1 MPQTVQNTEDQTQ
14 GEALSGTVEHIVF
27 RNEDNGWT
35 VLELDTGDQIETVVG
50 TLPQVQVG
58 ESLRLRGAFTEHP
71 SFGRQFR
78 ATACESSLPTDAA
91 AILRYLSSGAVRGIG
106 PATASVLVSRFG
118 SRTLEILS
126 DSPEKLAEIKGISA
140 RRARDICE
148 TFRRQTGMRLLME
161 FLASNGLKPE
171 YAMRLYK
178 LYGDGALELV
188 KSNPYVIASDRIGG
202 QFDEADALALSLGFE
217 EDSPP
222 RIAAALIFEMVH
234 NLNNGHSFL
243 PREKLVAATAQLIGV
258 ETEAAEECLDV
269 LADEGEIVQE
279 TVAGVNAVYLR
290 RLYEAETYTAGALR
304 AMAQDTVPTK
314 NDVPERIAELERETG
329 MRYAAQQKEAIRL
342 ACERRLLAV
351 TGGPG
356 TGKTTIIRAILRLYD
371 DMKIDCLLAAPTG
384 RAAKR
389 MTELTGKEAF
399 TIHRLLGAAWAAEG
413 DELTFRKNEG
423 DPLRCGAVILDEC
436 SMVDITLIQ
445 ALLKA
450 LPKGCRLVLVGDA
463 DQLPSVGPGSF
474 FLDVLRSHTVAAVR
488 LTEIF
493 RQSGESRIIRNAH
506 CINRGETPE
515 LRENKGDF
523 FFLQRPSG
531 ERLAATVAELCSE
544 RLPRGMGIPSGE
556 IQVLTPTRKGESGT
570 YALNERLQQ
579 ALNPPSPGKKEKI
592 FGETVFREG
601 DRVMQIRNNY
611 DIVWCKGGDAE
622 AIMSGNA
629 SPGSAPEVGTGIF
642 NGDLGTILRIDKES
656 ELLWID
662 FDDKLAWYAFEQL
675 GELDHAFAVTVH
687 KAQGSEYR
695 AVVLAAGRAPGRLL
709 SRDLLYTA
717 VTRARELLVVVG
729 ETAIV
734 QAMIENG
741 RKTRR
746 YSGLRARL
754 AGEV

>member
-1 MPQTVQNTEDQTQ
+1 MLTCCAVCKQRLLLPHGICYCLVILSHVPGEVQTNFPSQA
-14 GEALSGTVEHIVF
+14 EAF
-27 RNEDNGWT
+27 RASCSIFRVCFGGLRSRGL
-35 VLELDTGDQIETVVG
+35 VGSFHRGQLLGGGFIALLGLDGCSLGLVVVVG
-50 TLPQVQVG
+50 TGQDHDLVALAQAHDADAGAIAALHRDGVG
-58 ESLRLRGAFTEHP
+58 
-71 SFGRQFR
+71 
-78 ATACESSLPTDAA
+78 
-91 AILRYLSSGAVRGIG
+91 
-106 PATASVLVSRFG
+106 
-118 SRTLEILS
+118 
-126 DSPEKLAEIKGISA
+126 
-140 RRARDICE
+140 
-148 TFRRQTGMRLLME
+148 M
-161 FLASNGLKPE
+161 
-171 YAMRLYK
+171 
-178 LYGDGALELV
+178 
-188 KSNPYVIASDRIGG
+188 
-202 QFDEADALALSLGFE
+202 EADDDALL
-217 EDSPP
+217 
-222 RIAAALIFEMVH
+222 
-234 NLNNGHSFL
+234 
-243 PREKLVAATAQLIGV
+243 TAQQDIVHIIDDLDGCDLILGRIVVADAGV
-258 ETEAAEECLDV
+258 EAEAAEECLDV

-279 TVAGVNAVYLR
+279 VVAGVNAVYLR
-290 RLYEAETYTAGALR
+290 RLYEAETNTAAALR
-304 AMAQDTVPTK
+304 AMAQDTVPAKK
-314 NDVPERIAELERETG
+314 NVDERIAELERETG

-356 TGKTTIIRAILRLYD
+356 TGKTTIIQAILRLYD
-371 DMKIDCLLAAPTG
+371 DMQLDCLLAAPTG

-389 MTELTGKEAF
+389 MTELTGREAY

-413 DELTFRKNEG
+413 DELTFRKNES

-474 FLDVLRSHTVAAVR
+474 FLDVLRSHAVAAVR

-506 CINRGETPE
+506 SINRGETPE

-544 RLPRGMGIPSGE
+544 RLPRGMGIPSGD

-570 YALNERLQQ
+570 FALNERLQQ
-579 ALNPPSPGKKEKI
+579 VLNPPAPGKKEKI

-611 DIVWCKGGDAE
+611 DIVWCKGGDTA
-622 AIMSGNA
+622 AIIAGEMA
-629 SPGSAPEVGTGIF
+629 PGSAPETGTGIF
-642 NGDLGTILRIDKES
+642 NGDLGTILRIDTEN
-656 ELLWID
+656 ELIWID
-662 FDDKLAWYAFEQL
+662 FDEKLAWYGFEQL

-695 AVVLAAGRAPGRLL
+695 AVVLAAGRAPARLL

>member
-1 MPQTVQNTEDQTQ
+1 MSSKNKETAPKEEQPIEETPVEEAPEAMVEEVSETDALRAELESAQNDLAAEKDK
-14 GEALSGTVEHIVF
+14 
-27 RNEDNGWT
+27 N
-35 VLELDTGDQIETVVG
+35 
-50 TLPQVQVG
+50 
-58 ESLRLRGAFTEHP
+58 LRLRAEYDNFRKRSARERDNIYADVKADTLKKLLPIFDNLERALRQETADEAYKKGVEMTMTQFLEALQALGVTPIEAVGQKFDPNEHN
-71 SFGRQFR
+71 
-78 ATACESSLPTDAA
+78 
-91 AILRYLSSGAVRGIG
+91 AVMHM
-106 PATASVLVSRFG
+106 
-118 SRTLEILS
+118 E
-126 DSPEKLAEIKGISA
+126 DPEKG
-140 RRARDICE
+140 
-148 TFRRQTGMRLLME
+148 
-161 FLASNGLKPE
+161 
-171 YAMRLYK
+171 
-178 LYGDGALELV
+178 
-188 KSNPYVIASDRIGG
+188 
-202 QFDEADALALSLGFE
+202 
-217 EDSPP
+217 
-222 RIAAALIFEMVH
+222 
-234 NLNNGHSFL
+234 
-243 PREKLVAATAQLIGV
+243 
-258 ETEAAEECLDV
+258 
-269 LADEGEIVQE
+269 EGEIVQE
-279 TVAGVNAVYLR
+279 VVAGVNAVYLR
-290 RLYEAETYTAGALR
+290 RLYEAETNTAAALR
-304 AMAQDTVPTK
+304 AMAQDTVPAKK
-314 NDVPERIAELERETG
+314 NVDERIAELERETG

-356 TGKTTIIRAILRLYD
+356 TGKTTIIQAILRLYD
-371 DMKIDCLLAAPTG
+371 DMQLDCLLAAPTG

-389 MTELTGKEAF
+389 MTELTGREAY

-413 DELTFRKNEG
+413 DELTFRKNES

-474 FLDVLRSHTVAAVR
+474 FLDVLRSHAVAAVR

-506 CINRGETPE
+506 SINRGETPE

-544 RLPRGMGIPSGE
+544 RLPRGMGIPSGD

-570 YALNERLQQ
+570 FALNERLQQ
-579 ALNPPSPGKKEKI
+579 VLNPPAPGKKEKI

-611 DIVWCKGGDAE
+611 DIVWCKGGDTA
-622 AIMSGNA
+622 AIMAGEMA
-629 SPGSAPEVGTGIF
+629 PGSAPETGTGIF
-642 NGDLGTILRIDKES
+642 NGDLGTILRIDTEN
-656 ELLWID
+656 ELIWID
-662 FDDKLAWYAFEQL
+662 FDEKLAWYGFEQL

-695 AVVLAAGRAPGRLL
+695 AVVLAAGRAPARLL

>member
-1 MPQTVQNTEDQTQ
+1 MD
-14 GEALSGTVEHIVF
+14 EANELRGSLQLIGTVKSVIF
-27 RNEDNGWT
+27 QNEENGYT
-35 VLELDTGDQIETVVG
+35 VLRLDVGGDEPVTVVG
-50 TLPQVQVG
+50 CLPFAAPGEGLTVEGAWERHPSHGEQFKASSAMRSLPVG
-58 ESLRLRGAFTEHP
+58 EKHIYE
-71 SFGRQFR
+71 
-78 ATACESSLPTDAA
+78 
-91 AILRYLSSGAVRGIG
+91 YLASGAVRGIG
-106 PATASVLVSRFG
+106 PATAAVLVNRFG

-140 RRARDICE
+140 RRARDISE

-161 FLASNGLKPE
+161 FLAANGLKPE

-279 TVAGVNAVYLR
+279 VVAGVNAVYLR
-290 RLYEAETYTAGALR
+290 RLYEAETCTAAALR
-304 AMAQDTVPTK
+304 AMAQDTVPAKK
-314 NDVPERIAELERETG
+314 NVDERIAELERETG

-356 TGKTTIIRAILRLYD
+356 TGKTTIIQAILRLYD
-371 DMKIDCLLAAPTG
+371 DMQLDCLLAAPTG

-389 MTELTGKEAF
+389 MTELTGREAY

-413 DELTFRKNEG
+413 DELTFRKNES

-474 FLDVLRSHTVAAVR
+474 FLDVLRSHAVAAVR

-506 CINRGETPE
+506 SINRGETPE

-544 RLPRGMGIPSGE
+544 RLPRGMGIPSGD

-570 YALNERLQQ
+570 FALNERLQQ
-579 ALNPPSPGKKEKI
+579 VLNPPAPGKKEKI

-611 DIVWCKGGDAE
+611 DIVWCKGGDTA
-622 AIMSGNA
+622 AIIAGEMA
-629 SPGSAPEVGTGIF
+629 PGSAPETGTGIF
-642 NGDLGTILRIDKES
+642 NGDLGTILRIDTEN
-656 ELLWID
+656 ELIWID
-662 FDDKLAWYAFEQL
+662 FDEKLAWYGFEQL

-695 AVVLAAGRAPGRLL
+695 AVVLAAGRAPARLL